1 MKIRRLSILLFILL
15 AFTVTGCY
23 SSKKHVSSREAIKSS
38 INSTDDSDY
47 YDILSKWSR
56 SDKLF
61 KRLDARLH
69 INATLKSTEFRRA
82 YVEEY
87 AHRYRFDDD
96 KKAVLLKNE
105 LESYNAYNEFFI
117 STYTPRDNWNDFA
130 KKDSIWQLYLQDGE
144 GRRAEPA
151 EIEELDPKDV
161 LLNEFFPYIDPW
173 SKVYLVRFPRFDTN
187 GTIPIG
193 DRESAELTLVIVGI
207 KAKGALVWDLTNL
220 DGKIL
225 DD

>member
-1 MKIRRLSILLFILL
+1 L

-23 SSKKHVSSREAIKSS
+23 SSKTHVSSREAI
-38 INSTDDSDY
+38 NTPADSAGVPDY
-47 YDILSKWSR
+47 YDVLSKWSR

-69 INATLKSTEFRRA
+69 INATLKSVEFRRA
-82 YVEEY
+82 YAEEY

-96 KKAVLLKNE
+96 KLAVLLKNE
-105 LESYNAYNEFFI
+105 LASHKAYNEFFI
-117 STYTPRDNWNDFA
+117 STYTPRDSWNDFA
-130 KKDSIWQLYLQDGE
+130 EKDSIWQLYLVDGE

-151 EIEELDPKDV
+151 EIEELDSSDV

-173 SKVYLVRFPRFDTN
+173 SKVYLVRFPRYDTS

-193 DRESAELTLVIVGI
+193 DRESAKLTLVIVGI
-207 KAKGALVWDLTNL
+207 KAKGALIWDLMSL
-220 DGKIL
+220 DGDAPVEAEATL
-225 DD
+225 TDTDADD